1 MAPPLDVGEC
11 KVCTGDIIIASSQ
24 GERVKE
30 QSLNFVAR
38 LDVRLRTTGR
48 AVSRARSLTAGIRVL
63 PRDQW

>member
-30 QSLNFVAR
+30 QSLSFAAR
-38 LDVRLRTTGR
+38 LDVRFQAFDRLPRC
-48 AVSRARSLTAGIRVL
+48 AVSHARSRSHN
-63 PRDQW
+63 P